1 MSEYQYYEFQAIDRQ
16 LTDEE
21 QETLRGYSRRAR
33 ITPTRFVN
41 SYSYGDFKGDESEWM
56 AKYFDAFVY
65 MANWGTHRL
74 MLRLPGSL
82 LPQESIERYCAGS
95 TLSARAIGKHLIL
108 DFRSDMEGGDGDG
121 AEDDNDTPSSLVPIR
136 T

>member
-21 QETLRGYSRRAR
+21 QKALRGYSGRAR
-33 ITPTRFVN
+33 INPTRFVN
-41 SYSYGDFKGDESEWM
+41 SYSYGDFRGDESEWM

-74 MLRLPGSL
+74 MLRLPASL
-82 LPQESIERYCAGS
+82 LPSES
-95 TLSARAIGKHLIL
+95 
-108 DFRSDMEGGDGDG
+108 
-121 AEDDNDTPSSLVPIR
+121 SSLEFYIVR
-136 T
+136 EFVSKDCGRMQWFWKSLRFVVGSCTSCK